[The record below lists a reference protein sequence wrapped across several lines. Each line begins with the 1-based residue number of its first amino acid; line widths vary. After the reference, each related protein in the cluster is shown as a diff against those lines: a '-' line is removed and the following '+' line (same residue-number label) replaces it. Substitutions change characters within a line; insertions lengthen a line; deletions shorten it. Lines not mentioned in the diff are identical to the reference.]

1 VLQDQKEQL
10 QQRLSTVQ
18 EGVRVVKERLNSAQQ
33 EHHTAGMQAE
43 KQLQLL
49 RERLKQPGLQM
60 PSSSNEAQQL
70 LQQVKAKAAQE
81 SER

>member
-18 EGVRVVKERLNSAQQ
+18 EGVRNITERLSSAQQ
-33 EHHTAGMQAE
+33 EHHAAGMKAE
-43 KQLQLL
+43 KQLQLM

-60 PSSSNEAQQL
+60 PSSSKEAQQL

-81 SER
+81 IER

>member
-1 VLQDQKEQL
+1 VLQEQKEQL
-10 QQRLSTVQ
+10 QQRLATVQ
-18 EGVRVVKERLNSAQQ
+18 DGVRVVQERLSSVQQ
-33 EHHTAGMQAE
+33 ERHTAGMQAE

-60 PSSSNEAQQL
+60 PSSSKEAQQL
-70 LQQVKAKAAQE
+70 LQQVRLKAAQE